1 MTYFEQH
8 VAGPHNSFGVR
19 ETVAFTADLSV
30 LLVDWWEVLPDSSM
44 STTRRH
50 NAAARVSLL
59 AMLGLY
65 VHSKYGTKVVG
76 QIMGMLLT
84 IALAFKPNETLALPP
99 PVMDAYEGIHKKTEA
114 QRTRN
119 TARAAELPGRR
130 PILPS
135 MEDQIYGTR
144 PHVHQRDNDMEP
156 DSGSV
161 GMQKYV
167 SRQQYRD

>member
-1 MTYFEQH
+1 
-8 VAGPHNSFGVR
+8 VAGPHNSFGLKEPVP
-19 ETVAFTADLSV
+19 FTSDLSV
-30 LLVDWWEVLPDSSM
+30 LLVDWWDVLPDSTM
-44 STTRRH
+44 GTTRRH
-50 NAAARVSLL
+50 NAAARVALL

-65 VHSKYGTKVVG
+65 THSKYGTKVVG
-76 QIMGMLLT
+76 QVAGLLLT
-84 IALAFKPNETLALPP
+84 IALAFTPNETLALPP
-99 PVMDAYEGIHKKTEA
+99 PVMDAYTDVHAKTA
-114 QRTRN
+114 QQRTRN
-119 TARAAELPGRR
+119 TARSAEMPGRR

-144 PHVHQRDNDMEP
+144 PHIHQRGNDMEP